1 MTFLFKAKTLEGY
14 ILKNLFELLHSNY
27 KTAFFKINKKGIFS
41 RMFDPNKKIL
51 SDIVLNYDK
60 FNFYTFKGTQ
70 DLLFSFNLS
79 HMYKL
84 MKSARKKDSITI
96 SITNDNVNKLK
107 IRIVPN
113 ENNKKSI
120 REMEIPIQYDV
131 QNLDIDLPDGYDKS
145 IIINSAEFQKAC
157 KQLAPLSDN
166 ILVSC
171 KDFSV
176 AFSSDN
182 SIYSN
187 KITLGEVENSDGSD
201 DDSENQVETLL
212 QNFKSITLTKIIKIS
227 GLCTNLQVFIEN
239 DLPLIFQSQVGSL
252 GNITIYIKSNEL
264 LEKEKVE

>member
-187 KITLGEVENSDGSD
+187 KITLG
-201 DDSENQVETLL
+201 QVETLL

>member
-1 MTFLFKAKTLEGY
+1 
-14 ILKNLFELLHSNY
+14 
-27 KTAFFKINKKGIFS
+27 
-41 RMFDPNKKIL
+41 
-51 SDIVLNYDK
+51 
-60 FNFYTFKGTQ
+60 
-70 DLLFSFNLS
+70 
-79 HMYKL
+79 

-96 SITNDNVNKLK
+96 AITNDNVNKLK

-131 QNLDIDLPDGYDKS
+131 QNLDIDLPNGYDKS

-187 KITLGEVENSDGSD
+187 KITLGELENSDDSD
-201 DDSENQVETLL
+201 NETEDQVEILL

-239 DLPLIFQSQVGSL
+239 DLPLIFKSNVGSL